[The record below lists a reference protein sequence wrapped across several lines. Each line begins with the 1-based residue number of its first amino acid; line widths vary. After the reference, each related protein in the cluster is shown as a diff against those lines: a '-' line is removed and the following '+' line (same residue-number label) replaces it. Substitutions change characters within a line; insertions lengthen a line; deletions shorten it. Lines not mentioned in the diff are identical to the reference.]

1 MRPLTPFASY
11 HDNAGR
17 LLVGRVRFCNL
28 DASPAEVF
36 AEDGTTS
43 LGSSVFTDS
52 SGRLIQ
58 QPFLENHD
66 YLIFFDRYVGH
77 ATMTDDDDT
86 ESWEEQGSA
95 IDSYNTLGISLD
107 GCALRSFSSVAELRA
122 AELVADGEIVMLLGY
137 NVAGDK
143 PAVLYKWD
151 ERDSAS
157 QENYGSVIVSDKSV
171 TGRWLLTE
179 CPRQLDVRHFGAFPL
194 NNFGNYATQR
204 YAVQRAADYAHA
216 NGRGLFFPA
225 TPEAVYY
232 DVSGLTLYDVDMD
245 DSTRVSNYLVSNQTE
260 IIGVRN
266 LHCVSKNGVNGVI
279 HIVDKEVRTSWGAS
293 SEHVNFDPT
302 ERLIIDATL
311 ITEPRFRSW
320 SGIRVD
326 IIVYASGMTFDNCEI
341 YADGTITG
349 AVTIKNCELDSSW
362 FAPVYSWSKLTSV
375 GNTILLDNCS
385 NASVY
390 VRLKNKQNEAD
401 YGDLGEQTVENVVLL
416 PNAIA
421 ENANFHLVG
430 LRGNTELHNVSGDFS
445 VSVEGSNLNL
455 VDCWLEMRTTDVAIG
470 GFSLKRGSIRCT
482 MLSGIAVN
490 GELLIEDADVYANIT
505 STAAAVY
512 RNCNINGRQTN
523 VYARYLNCDINEHVE
538 IEGDSSGSLMF
549 DIIGCKV
556 AAMVSFRGTVA
567 NTTVSA
573 NICNNVGVV
582 NMPVQFDRYNL
593 VAADSAHSYTYEGN
607 SGTFLP
613 SGKLKLYAN
622 ILVCFHVWPGLPTQP
637 IPSANDIKDKV
648 WIYDYGDGETQIE
661 DLIYARSVAWMSGFT
676 GPINL
681 FRIGVDPFVVR
692 CDWSLAVD
700 SNSDLSYMTPTNVP
714 FVMNF
719 GRGFEWSMSCPGGV
733 SHIAGI
739 KYLKTGSNNYEE
751 SKKILFEL
759 TW

>member
-1 MRPLTPFASY
+1 MRPLTPFVSY
-11 HDNAGR
+11 LDNAGHP
-17 LLVGRVRFCNL
+17 LVGRIRFCNP

-52 SGRLIQ
+52 SGRPVQ
-58 QPFLENHD
+58 QPFLEDHD
-66 YLIFFDRYVGH
+66 YLLFFDKYVGH
-77 ATMTDDDDT
+77 ATMTEDNDT
-86 ESWEEQGSA
+86 DSWEEQGSA
-95 IDSYNTLGISLD
+95 KDRYNTIGISLD
-107 GCALRSFSSVAELRA
+107 GNALRTFGSVAELRS
-122 AELVADGEIVMLLGY
+122 AELLEDGEIVVLLGY

-143 PAVLYKWD
+143 PAIMYKWD

-157 QENYGSVIVSDKSV
+157 QENYGSVIVSDNSE

-194 NNFGNYATQR
+194 YNCGNYSGQR

-245 DSTRVSNYLVSNQTE
+245 DSTRLSNYLVSNQTE
-260 IIGVRN
+260 IVGVRN
-266 LHCVSKNGVNGVI
+266 LHCVSKNGVVGTI
-279 HIVDKEVRTSWGAS
+279 HIVDKEVRTSWGQN
-293 SEHVNFDPT
+293 SEHVWFDPT
-302 ERLIIDATL
+302 ERLIIDAPM
-311 ITEPRFRSW
+311 ITDVNLRSW

-326 IIVYASGMTFDNCEI
+326 ILVYSSGMTFDNCEI

-349 AVTIKNCELDSSW
+349 AVTIMNSMLDSSW
-362 FAPVYSWSKLTSV
+362 FAPVYSWTNLTSV
-375 GNTILLDNCS
+375 GNTILLDNCD

-390 VRLKNKQNEAD
+390 IRLKNKQEESD
-401 YGDLGEQTVENVVLL
+401 YGDLGEQSIENVVLL
-416 PNAIA
+416 PGAVA
-421 ENANFHLVG
+421 ENAVFHQVG
-430 LRGNTELHNVSGDFS
+430 LRGDTELHNVSGDVY
-445 VSVEGSNLNL
+445 VSVEGLNLNL
-455 VDCWLEMRTTDVAIG
+455 VDCWIEFRNTEVDLG
-470 GFSLKRGSIRCT
+470 GISLKRGSIKCT
-482 MLSGIAVN
+482 VQSGLSVT
-490 GELLIEDADVYANIT
+490 GELLIENADVYAKIT
-505 STAAAVY
+505 STAAATY

-523 VYARYLNCDINEHVE
+523 VYARYLNCDINELVE
-538 IEGDSSGSLMF
+538 LLGDSNGSLMF

-556 AAMVSFRGTVA
+556 AAIVTFRGTVA
-567 NTTVSA
+567 NTQVTA

-582 NMPVQFDRYNL
+582 NMPIQFSRDNL
-593 VAADSAHSYTYEGN
+593 AEADSSHNYTYEGN
-607 SGTFLP
+607 IGTFLP
-613 SGKLKLYAN
+613 SGKLKLYAD
-622 ILVCFHVWPGLPTQP
+622 ILVCFHVWPGMPTQP

-648 WIYDYGDGETQIE
+648 WIYDYGDGETLE